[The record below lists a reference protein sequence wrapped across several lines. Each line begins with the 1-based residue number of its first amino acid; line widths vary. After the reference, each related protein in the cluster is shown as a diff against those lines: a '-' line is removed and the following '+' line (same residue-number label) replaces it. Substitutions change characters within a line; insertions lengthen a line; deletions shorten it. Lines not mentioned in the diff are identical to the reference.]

1 MRMLVRAFRSGSW
14 PADEAT
20 MREGLD
26 SFVDQVDSALQSL
39 DRGLRELVETFE
51 TPRLADRSLEDS
63 VRDSVL
69 ALESDTSLTASLELR
84 GDFAVLSRSQHIA
97 LLRILSEALTN
108 VRKHAD
114 ASRVW
119 VTMSVSGGRAR
130 LRVRDDGRGFDL
142 GRTPRVA
149 AGGGRWGL
157 IGMAERARLL
167 GGRCE
172 VSTQPGGPTSVTVV
186 IPAGQVE
193 ELPEVLER
201 PTEELSSG

>member
-1 MRMLVRAFRSGSW
+1 MS
-14 PADEAT
+14 
-20 MREGLD
+20 EGLD
-26 SFVDQVDSALQSL
+26 GFLEQIDSGLQTL

-51 TPRLADRSLEDS
+51 TPRLVDQSLEES
-63 VRDSVL
+63 VRESVRS
-69 ALESDTSLTASLELR
+69 LESDTNLSASLELR
-84 GDFAVLSRSQHIA
+84 GDFGVLSRSQHIA

-114 ASRVW
+114 ANRLW
-119 VTMSVSGGRAR
+119 VTLSVSGGRAR

-142 GRTPRVA
+142 GRTPRAA
-149 AGGGRWGL
+149 AGSGRWGL

-186 IPAGQVE
+186 IPAGHVE
-193 ELPEVLER
+193 ELPDVLES
-201 PTEELSSG
+201 PTGELSGG